1 MIPQDE
7 AGALVAPEHTFEVGI
22 LDPFFTDPFTEIRKS
37 WRDRSELLLHFL
49 LNIALAPL
57 TVARAVARVR
67 PGGFWSALVP
77 LATFLAMFVLLHVVQ
92 IAADGVFVFA
102 WVFFIGTVNFELR
115 SVYKK
120 TYHVKHRASN
130 IARRPTSL
138 HVCPC
143 LPMSD
148 WSSGLCVVC
157 HWRCG
162 VRNNQ

>member
-7 AGALVAPEHTFEVGI
+7 AGALVAPEHSFEVGI

-102 WVFFIGTVNFELR
+102 WVFFIGTVNFGLSIFYLLFKHLR
-115 SVYKK
+115 I
-120 TYHVKHRASN
+120 HEQWASLY
-130 IARRPTSL
+130 ISTQFTLSKRLSPLFYTSFYSL
-138 HVCPC
+138 
-143 LPMSD
+143 
-148 WSSGLCVVC
+148 
-157 HWRCG
+157 
-162 VRNNQ
+162 

>member
-7 AGALVAPEHTFEVGI
+7 AGALVAPEHSFEVGI

-102 WVFFIGTVNFELR
+102 WVFFIGTVTLDFYLLFMHLR
-115 SVYKK
+115 IHENPEHLLYISTQFIPRQRFSPLFY
-120 TYHVKHRASN
+120 
-130 IARRPTSL
+130 TSFYSL
-138 HVCPC
+138 
-143 LPMSD
+143 
-148 WSSGLCVVC
+148 
-157 HWRCG
+157 
-162 VRNNQ
+162 

>member
-7 AGALVAPEHTFEVGI
+7 AGALVAPEHSFEVGI

-102 WVFFIGTVNFELR
+102 WVFFIGTVNFEL
-115 SVYKK
+115 SIFYILFNLKVL
-120 TYHVKHRASN
+120 SISEFII
-130 IARRPTSL
+130 IADTSCIQYIYL
-138 HVCPC
+138 IYP
-143 LPMSD
+143 
-148 WSSGLCVVC
+148 
-157 HWRCG
+157 
-162 VRNNQ
+162 

>member
-7 AGALVAPEHTFEVGI
+7 AGALVAPEHSFEVGI

-102 WVFFIGTVNFELR
+102 WVFFIGTVTLDFYLLFKHLR
-115 SVYKK
+115 IHEHPEHLLYTIYLRNLSLENASLLYSI
-120 TYHVKHRASN
+120 HRFTVSK
-130 IARRPTSL
+130 
-138 HVCPC
+138 VF
-143 LPMSD
+143 
-148 WSSGLCVVC
+148 SS
-157 HWRCG
+157 
-162 VRNNQ
+162 

>member
-7 AGALVAPEHTFEVGI
+7 AGALVVPEYSFEVGI

-57 TVARAVARVR
+57 TVARAVARLR

-102 WVFFIGTVNFELR
+102 WVFFIGTVNFEL
-115 SVYKK
+115 SIFYILFNLKVL
-120 TYHVKHRASN
+120 SISEFII
-130 IARRPTSL
+130 IADTSCIQYIYL
-138 HVCPC
+138 IYP
-143 LPMSD
+143 
-148 WSSGLCVVC
+148 
-157 HWRCG
+157 
-162 VRNNQ
+162 

>member
-7 AGALVAPEHTFEVGI
+7 AGALVAPEHSFEVGI

-102 WVFFIGTVNFELR
+102 WVFFIGTVTLEYLFFIYFLSISEFMSNEHPYIYLR
-115 SVYKK
+115 NLPLVNACLLYSI
-120 TYHVKHRASN
+120 HRFTVSK
-130 IARRPTSL
+130 
-138 HVCPC
+138 VF
-143 LPMSD
+143 
-148 WSSGLCVVC
+148 SS
-157 HWRCG
+157 
-162 VRNNQ
+162 